1 MNFTSKFIQ
10 TALAL
15 SFSKVEEVKNNRIK
29 ELLEIKLKIK
39 EDPSVSIIDLED
51 NSVTNV
57 PLAARSVP
65 TSIAFDEAGQRVFT
79 ANGLSDSVSI
89 IDLLSPTVARIC

>member
-1 MNFTSKFIQ
+1 
-10 TALAL
+10 
-15 SFSKVEEVKNNRIK
+15 
-29 ELLEIKLKIK
+29 LLEIKLKIK

-65 TSIAFDEAGQRVFT
+65 TSI
-79 ANGLSDSVSI
+79 
-89 IDLLSPTVARIC
+89 DLMKQDKEYSLPMV